1 MVQEISMQKSPIRI
15 LLTFFSVVFSY
26 WTSTLDLI
34 EQALSQA
41 AITFCRYDG
50 RLSRA
55 KRYSVLDL
63 FTNDPFVQVIL
74 VSITCGGQG

>member
-1 MVQEISMQKSPIRI
+1 MC
-15 LLTFFSVVFSY
+15 FSVIFSY

-34 EQALSQA
+34 GQALSQA

-50 RLSRA
+50 RLSRV
-55 KRYSVLDL
+55 KRDSVLDT
-63 FTNDPFVQVIL
+63 FANDALVRVIL

>member
-1 MVQEISMQKSPIRI
+1 MQPSLK
-15 LLTFFSVVFSY
+15 FSSVIFSY

-34 EQALSQA
+34 EQALKQA

-55 KRYSVLDL
+55 KRHTVLDR
-63 FTNDPFVQVIL
+63 FANDSSVQVIL